1 VGSVSLSD
9 DSAGC
14 SRYLSTSLL
23 RHDLLGCLEAIPFD
37 LSLLLTILLL
47 LLKDPVIIVATVL
60 GGWDPLGPLGF
71 GWTVEFA
78 IVLARGVDRVIYSR
92 LGVVLLVPLLLDG
105 ALGPAQL
112 FQVDVID
119 LLGVHHQG
127 VIAGGVLVTFF
138 QVIEVKLVVLVN
150 QAHGSPWGLLGLI
163 LQGHVVV

>member
-1 VGSVSLSD
+1 MGSVSLSD

-47 LLKDPVIIVATVL
+47 LLKDPVIIVAAVL

-71 GWTVEFA
+71 GWAVEIA
-78 IVLARGVDRVIYSR
+78 VVLARGVDRVIYNR
-92 LGVVLLVPLLLDG
+92 WMILLVPLLLDG

-127 VIAGGVLVTFF
+127 VIACGVLITFF